1 MNLYN
6 LKDFIKGWFIG
17 FFDNSIVK
25 TNNFEIAIKKYKT
38 GDSETTHLHK
48 IATEYTVIISGKV
61 LMNNQKFI
69 SGDIIEISPNESTDF
84 YCLKDTVTCVIK
96 IPSLDNDKFEI

>member
-6 LKDFIKGWFIG
+6 LKDFVKGWFIG

-25 TNNFEIAIKKYKT
+25 TNNFEIAIKKYKI
-38 GDSETTHLHK
+38 GDSENRHLHK

-69 SGDIIEISPNESTDF
+69 SGDIIEIGPNESTDF
-84 YCLKDTVTCVIK
+84 YCLEDTITCVVK